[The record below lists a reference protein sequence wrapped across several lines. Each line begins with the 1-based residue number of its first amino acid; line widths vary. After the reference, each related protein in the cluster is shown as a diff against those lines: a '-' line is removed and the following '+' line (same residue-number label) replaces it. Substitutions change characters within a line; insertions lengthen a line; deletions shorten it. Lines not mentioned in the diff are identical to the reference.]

1 MASQIMTDDE
11 RKAAELR
18 GLLGFARGLGLDEAV
33 GRGAPAASAS
43 DDARLAEVRKRMFV
57 GA

>member
-1 MASQIMTDDE
+1 MTDDE